1 MVMRCV
7 RCGSI
12 LKKDQIGVITYYLI
26 KQDSIVLEKKEA
38 LCPVCGWCLGYKL
51 FNKIFKLGD

>member
-1 MVMRCV
+1 MRCV

-12 LKKDQIGVITYYLI
+12 LKKDQIGIITHYII

-38 LCPVCGWCLGYKL
+38 LCPICSWCLGYKL
-51 FNKIFKLGD
+51 FNKILK